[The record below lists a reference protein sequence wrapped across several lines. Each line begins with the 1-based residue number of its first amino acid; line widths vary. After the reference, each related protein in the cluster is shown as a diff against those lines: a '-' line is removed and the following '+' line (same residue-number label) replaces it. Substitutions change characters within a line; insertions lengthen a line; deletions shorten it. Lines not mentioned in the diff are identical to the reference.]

1 MTKATQHILTQKMA
15 LTEGWPI
22 PIGNESEY
30 TVLAPYEMWPHL
42 LVKKWSSKAQ
52 GTMFNLIL
60 SACDKLMR

>member
-1 MTKATQHILTQKMA
+1 MA

-52 GTMFNLIL
+52 GTMFSLIL